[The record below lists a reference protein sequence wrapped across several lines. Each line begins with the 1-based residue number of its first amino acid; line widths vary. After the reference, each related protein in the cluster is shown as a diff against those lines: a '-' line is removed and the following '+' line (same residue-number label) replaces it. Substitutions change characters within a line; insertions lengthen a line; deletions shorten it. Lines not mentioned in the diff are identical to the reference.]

1 MKDLNKISLDPS
13 TPVLKA
19 MEVINEGAA
28 QIALVLDDQ
37 KRLLGTLTD
46 GDIRRGLLNGFSLD
60 SPVELLMNRNLIV
73 KVGDQFEVLEVMSN
87 QLLKQI
93 PVLDEDDRI
102 VKLLLLDELLSPVE
116 LSNPVVIMAGGK
128 GTRLRPYTEH
138 CPKPMLRVV
147 GKPMLEILLEQ
158 CISKG
163 FRTFYFSVNYLKEQ
177 ITDYFGMDRWGVL
190 FNIWSRPNHLVLQ
203 ARFNFYDSF
212 EEPFLVLNGDVLT
225 RLDLGQL
232 LEFHLQPS

>member
-1 MKDLNKISLDPS
+1 M
-13 TPVLKA
+13 
-19 MEVINEGAA
+19 
-28 QIALVLDDQ
+28 
-37 KRLLGTLTD
+37 
-46 GDIRRGLLNGFSLD
+46 
-60 SPVELLMNRNLIV
+60 
-73 KVGDQFEVLEVMSN
+73 
-87 QLLKQI
+87 KQI

-177 ITDYFGMDRWGVL
+177 ITDYFGDGSRWGVS
-190 FNIWSRPNHLVLQ
+190 IQYLVKTKPLGT
-203 ARFNFYDSF
+203 AGSHNFYPIHSRNHFLCLMVMSCALIWVNYSSF
-212 EEPFLVLNGDVLT
+212 IYSTKL
-225 RLDLGQL
+225 RLL
-232 LEFHLQPS
+232 LSCA